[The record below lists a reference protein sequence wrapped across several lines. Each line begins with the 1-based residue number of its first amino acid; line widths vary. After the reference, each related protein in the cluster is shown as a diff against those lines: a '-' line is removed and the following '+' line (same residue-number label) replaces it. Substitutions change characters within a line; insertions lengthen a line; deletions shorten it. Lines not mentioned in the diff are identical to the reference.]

1 MSAPGRSIADSVLHL
16 ARTRSQLGIA
26 TPPGRDAADALSSC
40 LTGTD
45 PVDARSLA
53 QEWLAAAERAL
64 QHTHADEGD
73 QHALILL
80 GQALQVPVAYFI
92 DLQVAEAIDAWL
104 LLDHRRDLPP
114 LALRGPC
121 RGPQLTAE
129 VLASIHTRLLHELS
143 ARSGPPPAG
152 R

>member
-1 MSAPGRSIADSVLHL
+1 VSAPGRSIADSVLHL
-16 ARTRSQLGIA
+16 ARMRSQLGIA
-26 TPPGRDAADALSSC
+26 TPSGRDAADALSSC
-40 LTGTD
+40 LTGID

-53 QEWLAAAERAL
+53 REWLAAAERAV
-64 QHTHADEGD
+64 QHAHAAEGD
-73 QHALILL
+73 HHALILL

-92 DLQVAEAIDAWL
+92 DQQAAATVDAWL

-129 VLASIHTRLLHELS
+129 VLASIQTRLLHELW
-143 ARSGPPPAG
+143 ARSGPPSAG